1 MQNISQIWHEECM
14 KTSNF
19 MMSLTCVM
27 LKNYREQEFLKFF
40 EIRCDDKKLNNEIID
55 FITAFGGLKKTYNF
69 FATAYIIKN
78 KHIICIYRY
87 CNRFRIQPYR
97 LRMPTNFTIV
107 KPIRTYDYHSK
118 NAQEVA

>member
-1 MQNISQIWHEECM
+1 MQNINEIWHDECK

-27 LKNYREQEFLKFF
+27 LKNYRQQEFLKFY
-40 EIRCDDKKLNNEIID
+40 EIRCDDKKLNDEIID

-107 KPIRTYDYHSK
+107 KPITTYDYHSK

>member
-1 MQNISQIWHEECM
+1 MQNISQVWHEECI

-27 LKNYREQEFLKFF
+27 LKNYREQEFLKFY
-40 EIRCDDKKLNNEIID
+40 EIRCDDKKLNDEIID

-69 FATAYIIKN
+69 FANAYIIKN

-107 KPIRTYDYHSK
+107 KPIITYDYH
-118 NAQEVA
+118 NMNTQEVV

>member
-1 MQNISQIWHEECM
+1 MQNINEIWHDECK
-14 KTSNF
+14 KTSDF

-27 LKNYREQEFLKFF
+27 LKNYRQQEFLKFY
-40 EIRCDDKKLNNEIID
+40 EIRCDDKKLNDEIID

-87 CNRFRIQPYR
+87 CNRFKIQPYR

-107 KPIRTYDYHSK
+107 KPIITYDLNVK
-118 NAQEVA
+118 EVA

>member
-1 MQNISQIWHEECM
+1 MQNISNIWHDECK

-27 LKNYREQEFLKFF
+27 LKNYREQEFFKFY
-40 EIRCDDKKLNNEIID
+40 EIRCNDKKLNDEIID
-55 FITAFGGLKKTYNF
+55 FITIFGGLIKTYNF

-87 CNRFRIQPYR
+87 CNRFKIQPYR

-107 KPIRTYDYHSK
+107 KPITTYDYH
-118 NAQEVA
+118 NMNTQEVA